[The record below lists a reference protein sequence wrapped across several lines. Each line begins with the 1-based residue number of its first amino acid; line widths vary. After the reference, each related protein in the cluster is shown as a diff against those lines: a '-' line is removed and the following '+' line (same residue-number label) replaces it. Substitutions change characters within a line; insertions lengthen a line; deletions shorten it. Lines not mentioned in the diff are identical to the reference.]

1 MNFSKAIMDLFK
13 KLKNHKILLIDDD
26 EWIRDS
32 MTLFFEGE
40 GCKLL
45 TLETAE
51 EGLNQ
56 LNKHGFDIII
66 SDYKLPG
73 MNGLE
78 FFKRIRQISR
88 HSIKILITAYG
99 KEEIFLRAKQLGV
112 HDIIEKPFTTENIE
126 ASLSSLKMI
135 KE

>member
-1 MNFSKAIMDLFK
+1 MNLFK

-40 GCKLL
+40 DCKLL

-51 EGLNQ
+51 EGLNE
-56 LNKHGFDIII
+56 LDKHGFDIII

-78 FFKRIRQISR
+78 FFKRIRQISQD
-88 HSIKILITAYG
+88 SIKILITAYG

-112 HDIIEKPFTTENIE
+112 HDIIEKPFKTENIE
-126 ASLSSLKMI
+126 ASLSSLI
-135 KE
+135 KKPYF